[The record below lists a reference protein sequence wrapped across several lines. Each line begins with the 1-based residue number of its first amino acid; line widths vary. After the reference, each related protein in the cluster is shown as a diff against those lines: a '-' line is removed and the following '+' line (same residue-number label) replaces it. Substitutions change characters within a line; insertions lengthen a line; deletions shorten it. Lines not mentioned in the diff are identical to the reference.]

1 MSDLEMAQENGA
13 GVELADAGKHADALP
28 HYNKAVAGSAEDAA
42 SLPAFLTN
50 RAQTLISLEKLD
62 EATADCTRAM
72 KLDPKFVPAYDTGA
86 KALAYEGK
94 VQQALDLLRQAL
106 SQNKDN
112 AGLQGRV
119 AMLEAEQGLETA
131 VPKNDPARQK
141 MNQYLDWL
149 KGQGVESS
157 KVKARM
163 VD

>member
-1 MSDLEMAQENGA
+1 M
-13 GVELADAGKHADALP
+13 
-28 HYNKAVAGSAEDAA
+28 AGSAEDAA

-50 RAQTLISLEKLD
+50 RALTLISLEKLD

-149 KGQGVESS
+149 
-157 KVKARM
+157 
-163 VD
+163 